1 MSEVEFEGVVNKVF
15 RLRVNE
21 EVKAWIE
28 DLISKIV
35 ANSPVE
41 RADRNCPTIRD
52 ALLIFI
58 CLTVNR

>member
-41 RADRNCPTIRD
+41 RAGRICPTVRG
-52 ALLIFI
+52 ALQKFI

>member
-35 ANSPVE
+35 ANSPS
-41 RADRNCPTIRD
+41 
-52 ALLIFI
+52 
-58 CLTVNR
+58 